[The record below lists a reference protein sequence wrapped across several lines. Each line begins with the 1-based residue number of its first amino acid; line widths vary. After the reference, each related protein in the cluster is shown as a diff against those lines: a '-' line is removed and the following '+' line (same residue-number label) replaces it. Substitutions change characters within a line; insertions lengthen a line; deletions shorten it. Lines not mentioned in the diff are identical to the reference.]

1 MHFHHHHDL
10 ISRKRDEASL
20 TYLYAVFAFLSKVVF
35 PLPSTGSN
43 STLCSFRVTLSRS
56 FSQLY
61 SRSRSRGPA
70 RLDFVAMEDPLSSR
84 ISPAPDHALGLL
96 SSLALSPPP
105 PALGLLAPE
114 MIGKCCS
121 IDFEP
126 RGCPREQGEAS
137 PSGCAPGRS
146 PSRSQP
152 SLQCRRAA
160 PEHLVTST

>member
-70 RLDFVAMEDPLSSR
+70 RLDFVAMADPLSSR
-84 ISPAPDHALGLL
+84 LSPAPDHEALL
-96 SSLALSPPP
+96 SSFALSPPP
-105 PALGLLAPE
+105 RPRPPRSPNDLRNTQ
-114 MIGKCCS
+114 KCCS

-126 RGCPREQGEAS
+126 RGCPREQVEAS
-137 PSGCAPGRS
+137 PSRA
-146 PSRSQP
+146 RSQP

-160 PEHLVTST
+160 PEHLVISA

>member
-61 SRSRSRGPA
+61 SRRRSRGPA
-70 RLDFVAMEDPLSSR
+70 RLDFAAMADPLSSR
-84 ISPAPDHALGLL
+84 LSPAPDHEAL
-96 SSLALSPPP
+96 LALSPPP
-105 PALGLLAPE
+105 PSASSPPNDLRKFRSETRKNVARL
-114 MIGKCCS
+114 IS
-121 IDFEP
+121 S
-126 RGCPREQGEAS
+126 REAARES
-137 PSGCAPGRS
+137 RERLRHHGRS